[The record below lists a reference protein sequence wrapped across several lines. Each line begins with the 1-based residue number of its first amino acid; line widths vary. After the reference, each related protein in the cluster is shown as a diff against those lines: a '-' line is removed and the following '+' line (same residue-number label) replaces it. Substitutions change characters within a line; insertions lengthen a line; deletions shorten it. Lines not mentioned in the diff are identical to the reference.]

1 MENNFDLAM
10 QFVQKVEG
18 GYSNHP
24 NDRGGQTNYGITQ
37 GIFYQAKKLEIINNA
52 VNSVIDLTLEDAE
65 KIYKEM
71 FWDKINGDA
80 LPTALS
86 IALFDT
92 AVNMGVGTSVMIL
105 QNILNVTQDGIIGL
119 QTLSA
124 IENYNGNLVADFL
137 NARELRYETIA
148 QDNPSQGV
156 FLRGWLNRVNSLGDY
171 IDAINEGI
179 YYELNETASR

>member
-1 MENNFDLAM
+1 
-10 QFVQKVEG
+10 
-18 GYSNHP
+18 
-24 NDRGGQTNYGITQ
+24 
-37 GIFYQAKKLEIINNA
+37 
-52 VNSVIDLTLEDAE
+52 
-65 KIYKEM
+65 M
-71 FWDKINGDA
+71 FGDKINGDA

-137 NARELRYETIA
+137 NARELKYETIA